1 MAQSSERAADW
12 HHSREAPKVPPGLLQ
27 IRDHSRTSEGKLTG
41 DTLGL
46 IDGHDA
52 SRRHVEHV
60 ALNALG
66 LK

>member
-1 MAQSSERAADW
+1 M
-12 HHSREAPKVPPGLLQ
+12 HPGLLQ